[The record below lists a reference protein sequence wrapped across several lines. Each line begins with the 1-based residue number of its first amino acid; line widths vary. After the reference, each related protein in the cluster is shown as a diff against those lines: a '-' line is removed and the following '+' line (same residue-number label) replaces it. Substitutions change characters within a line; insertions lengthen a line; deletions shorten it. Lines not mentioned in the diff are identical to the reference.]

1 MSASP
6 KALRPR
12 PLVLAL
18 SSLMLVSLPALAQE
32 SAPTSLQEVKVTGSR
47 IPRAASKGRRR

>member
-6 KALRPR
+6 QALRHR

-18 SSLMLVSLPALAQE
+18 SSLMLASLPAFAQE
-32 SAPTSLQEVKVTGSR
+32 SAPTSLQEVKVTG
-47 IPRAASKGRRR
+47 